1 MGAPVLNGITC
12 SIDKGEIFG
21 ISGING
27 IGKTT
32 LVKAISNT
40 FGQENAEV
48 VVDKM
53 ELTKTDLRNLNSM
66 ERYEQGIHT
75 SFEGRRLFGSLTVR
89 ENLICASMKGSKTEL
104 DSKIERVVDK
114 IPFIKDI
121 LDRKASLCSGGQQQ
135 MVSLARSIVE
145 PVSLLVLDEPT
156 LGLSPSSINEIASVL
171 NELIKDS
178 ISILIVE
185 QREKFIDDIST
196 RKYEMVEG
204 ILC

>member
-1 MGAPVLNGITC
+1 M
-12 SIDKGEIFG
+12 
-21 ISGING
+21 
-27 IGKTT
+27 
-32 LVKAISNT
+32 
-40 FGQENAEV
+40 
-48 VVDKM
+48 
-53 ELTKTDLRNLNSM
+53 
-66 ERYEQGIHT
+66 
-75 SFEGRRLFGSLTVR
+75 
-89 ENLICASMKGSKTEL
+89 
-104 DSKIERVVDK
+104 
-114 IPFIKDI
+114 
-121 LDRKASLCSGGQQQ
+121 CSGGQQQ